1 MYNVNYLWYS
11 FLYEIFRKEFGKT
24 EQKAMKKNLI
34 KTLAVV
40 LTFAA
45 IVPFAVSCKDDT
57 PQQVTRNDV
66 TNNVTNTDNGATNV
80 NEDRIEP
87 NLPEGITFDENG
99 TPYNFRILSY
109 DPNNEWSV
117 KDMYAEELN
126 EDPINDSVFNRNK
139 TIEDKYKIK
148 ISEVA
153 ASNAVD
159 LAKKSVAAG
168 LDEYDLI
175 VVPSQSQFTLA
186 QNGYLY
192 RLDELEYLDPTQPWW
207 DTNSYES
214 LSIAGAHF
222 IIVGDLQIMDKDAT
236 WVMFFNK
243 KMIEDYG
250 LENPFDLV
258 KNNEWTIDKLIEMV
272 KVVTD
277 DTNGDGNYTKDDT
290 WGMVSTT
297 FSPMGYFYGFGEK
310 IVTKNADDIPELTMN
325 TSRISK
331 IVNYIAELCN
341 ADSKLGFAG
350 SAVDAQEIF
359 EQGRG
364 LFLGEVLQLAER
376 LREMDTDFGL
386 IPYPKFDS
394 DQETYYSVVHKTT
407 CMISV
412 PLTITDEERTGIIL
426 EALCAESKYT
436 LRTAYY
442 DTSLT
447 TKFLRYDDGSSEMLD
462 LIFDNR
468 VYDLGFIN
476 DWGSYY
482 TSFEALFKSNSTDFA
497 SMYSK
502 NESKALKAI
511 DQMVDKFMDSSY

>member
-1 MYNVNYLWYS
+1 
-11 FLYEIFRKEFGKT
+11 
-24 EQKAMKKNLI
+24 MKKNLI
-34 KTLAVV
+34 KAWAVV

-66 TNNVTNTDNGATNV
+66 ATNV
-80 NEDRIEP
+80 TTPNGNTNADIEERIEP
-87 NLPEGITFDENG
+87 NLPEGITFNENG

-117 KDMYAEELN
+117 KDMYAEALN

-139 TIEDKYKIK
+139 TIEDKYKIE
-148 ISEVA
+148 ISEIA
-153 ASNAVD
+153 ASNATD
-159 LAKKSVAAG
+159 LAKKSIAAG

-175 VVPSQSQFTLA
+175 VIPSASQMTLA
-186 QNGYLY
+186 LNGYLY

-207 DTNSYES
+207 DTNSYNS
-214 LSIAGAHF
+214 LSVAGAHF
-222 IIVGDLQIMDKDAT
+222 VIVGDIQIMDKDAT

-258 KNNEWTIDKLIEMV
+258 KNNQWTIEKQLEMV
-272 KVVTD
+272 KAVTD
-277 DTNGDGNYTKDDT
+277 DTNGDGNYTKEDT

-297 FSPMGYFYGFGEK
+297 FSPMGYFYGFGEQ
-310 IVTKNADDIPELTMN
+310 IATKNSDDIPELTMN
-325 TSRISK
+325 TPRISQ
-331 IVNYIAELCN
+331 IVNYISQLC
-341 ADSKLGFAG
+341 AKSSKLGYSG
-350 SAVDAQEIF
+350 VPTDVQEVF

-386 IPYPKFDS
+386 IPYPKFDA
-394 DQETYYSVVHKTT
+394 DQEKYYSVVHSTT
-407 CMISV
+407 CMVSV

-436 LRTAYY
+436 LREAYY

-462 LIFDNR
+462 IIFDNR

-482 TSFEALFKSNSTDFA
+482 TSFVALFTSDSTDFA

-502 NESKALKAI
+502 NESKAIKAI
-511 DQMVDKFMDSSY
+511 DQVVDKYMSL